1 MPPRSRN
8 TTAALRVSATLCV
21 LATWSLCAC
30 APAGDVGA
38 AATTTEDDGL
48 YKAPPPGEDGAYLP
62 EPEEQQGAD
71 DAGAYIP
78 DKYETDESAGE
89 GTYDA
94 KKYETVEGFDDGMY
108 HPQAD
113 LEEHDDGSYHPEIA
127 EKTVGDDGSYHTESD
142 GQSVGEDGS
151 YRPEQYER
159 SVGDDGLYNPQLYE
173 SVVGDDGAY
182 HPDVAEKIVG
192 DDGLY
197 HPDPSAHS
205 EDHEGDYN
213 PETYEKVV
221 GDDGSYRSTEEDD
234 GSYHANVGDI
244 SQEDDGLYHPEI
256 HERSFSVSDAQKA
269 PELNAAIQLQ
279 PDVYNGVVHVGRQ
292 TPTTRVRRHE
302 RADSFQYGAAS
313 YVGHIDT
320 VSHSGNSDPDGIG
333 GALRKPGANKRI
345 VRGTHSDVY
354 RLQTL
359 EEKMQQSDD
368 GAYHPEKYETPAP
381 EAAQDWDRYWTEGS
395 VTAGGD
401 CATPSEETSEAS
413 DDGSYRPEH
422 HKGED
427 YDERA
432 DSGQN
437 SVTPPV
443 EPTEASDDG
452 SYRPEQHTE
461 TPAEDYDERADNGTD
476 WRDNVVEQHDEGTEA
491 ADDGSYRPQEHGARE
506 RRAASE
512 DTEEVQLSP
521 VVFHVGPKPASDVSA
536 KASGSVS
543 DDDAS
548 AGPPQS
554 ANLPLPAPSV

>member
-8 TTAALRVSATLCV
+8 TTAALRVSAILCV

-62 EPEEQQGAD
+62 EPEEQ
-71 DAGAYIP
+71 
-78 DKYETDESAGE
+78 
-89 GTYDA
+89 
-94 KKYETVEGFDDGMY
+94 
-108 HPQAD
+108 
-113 LEEHDDGSYHPEIA
+113 
-127 EKTVGDDGSYHTESD
+127 
-142 GQSVGEDGS
+142 
-151 YRPEQYER
+151 
-159 SVGDDGLYNPQLYE
+159 
-173 SVVGDDGAY
+173 
-182 HPDVAEKIVG
+182 
-192 DDGLY
+192 
-197 HPDPSAHS
+197 
-205 EDHEGDYN
+205 
-213 PETYEKVV
+213 
-221 GDDGSYRSTEEDD
+221 
-234 GSYHANVGDI
+234 
-244 SQEDDGLYHPEI
+244 
-256 HERSFSVSDAQKA
+256 
-269 PELNAAIQLQ
+269 
-279 PDVYNGVVHVGRQ
+279 
-292 TPTTRVRRHE
+292 
-302 RADSFQYGAAS
+302 
-313 YVGHIDT
+313 
-320 VSHSGNSDPDGIG
+320 
-333 GALRKPGANKRI
+333 
-345 VRGTHSDVY
+345 
-354 RLQTL
+354 QTL

-427 YDERA
+427 FDERA